1 MPLHEDTVVSR
12 LPDFEQIQEKKA
24 RAGDCEGTVERP
36 ARDAPLRSAPRALGG
51 RDMPPLPPGWG
62 KPQPLRVVPP
72 PPAMT
77 NPRPAAARVAR
88 AARPAFDP
96 IPEACFE
103 PSVVMAV
110 PQQQLAVAR
119 QVAAQVIAE
128 AEPRPA
134 AHGKVIVM
142 FSCRGGAGATTL
154 SVNTAAALARAGNSV
169 CIVDLDLQLG
179 DVFVA
184 LDLQAQTSIAAL
196 AREASTIDGAALKR
210 RLARHDS
217 GVYAL
222 AQAGQVDDVD
232 GQLVERMPA
241 LLATLA
247 SHFDYVLIDG
257 VRDFDDIALSVLDMA
272 DRIAMLLT
280 QDVASVRRAARAIT
294 LFRRLGYSDAKLDLV
309 LNRYRRR
316 AQVTELDVLR
326 ALSLSVK
333 TTVRNDYKKMQRAFD
348 EGALIG
354 DVARSSGVAKDL
366 SRLAALFE
374 HGKIAAPA
382 PLSAQKA
389 PDQKRGLFG
398 LLRRAKE
405 AE

>member
-1 MPLHEDTVVSR
+1 
-12 LPDFEQIQEKKA
+12 
-24 RAGDCEGTVERP
+24 
-36 ARDAPLRSAPRALGG
+36 
-51 RDMPPLPPGWG
+51 
-62 KPQPLRVVPP
+62 
-72 PPAMT
+72 
-77 NPRPAAARVAR
+77 
-88 AARPAFDP
+88 
-96 IPEACFE
+96 
-103 PSVVMAV
+103 MAV